1 MDLRLPD
8 NGIMSN
14 AGYFFFTEC
23 YSLVTTTG
31 KKVNVSVKSMNCERA
46 QSDKITT
53 EQTNLATLG
62 NSLYVC
68 AEGESSY

>member
-1 MDLRLPD
+1 MDLKLVD
-8 NGIMSN
+8 NGVMSN
-14 AGYFFFTEC
+14 AGFFSTEC
-23 YSLVTTTG
+23 HSLVTTTG
-31 KKVNVSVKSMNCERA
+31 KEVNVSVKSMNCERA

-53 EQTNLATLG
+53 GANKFS